1 MMARP
6 RRSTRHLPLLRS
18 NEEGNAVLM
27 KKKFFD
33 LFLRWGIP
41 LGFLIIFMIFVIHL
55 NQSNRTSLINTTGQT
70 FEKGIVTE
78 IIEDN
83 IQNNGTR
90 AGEQKVKV
98 KMTTGGKKGES
109 LETTSSSGYLFGAP
123 CEVGMHVVVIQS
135 VAGDSVITT
144 VYSEDREYVI
154 YIFAALYVLVLIII
168 GGVKG
173 LKGALGLAFTFFAMI
188 FVEVP
193 MVYKGYSPIGTAIF
207 LCFITTLVTMYLI
220 GGFTMKTLVATLG
233 TVMGVVMAWSSAKIF
248 SAASG
253 ISGWNVSNIESLL
266 TLWNSN
272 GIEVGDLLFAGLLIS
287 SLGAVMDVAMS
298 ASSAMQEVVHQNPSI
313 SKKELFKAGMRVGR
327 DMMGTDSNTLILA
340 FAGGSLADLLLDYSY
355 ALPYRQVIN
364 SNNIG
369 IAIMQGLGGSFGV
382 VLSVPVTVFIGSIL
396 LSNDE

>member
-1 MMARP
+1 M
-6 RRSTRHLPLLRS
+6 
-18 NEEGNAVLM
+18 
-27 KKKFFD
+27 
-33 LFLRWGIP
+33 
-41 LGFLIIFMIFVIHL
+41 
-55 NQSNRTSLINTTGQT
+55 
-70 FEKGIVTE
+70 
-78 IIEDN
+78 
-83 IQNNGTR
+83 
-90 AGEQKVKV
+90 
-98 KMTTGGKKGES
+98 
-109 LETTSSSGYLFGAP
+109 
-123 CEVGMHVVVIQS
+123 
-135 VAGDSVITT
+135 
-144 VYSEDREYVI
+144 
-154 YIFAALYVLVLIII
+154 
-168 GGVKG
+168 
-173 LKGALGLAFTFFAMI
+173 
-188 FVEVP
+188 
-193 MVYKGYSPIGTAIF
+193 
-207 LCFITTLVTMYLI
+207 CFITTLVTMYLI